1 MVAEAAGAPPFG
13 RSMPQLLPLVAIP
26 LGFALLGFLLRLFAY
41 LQAGWHPELSTYPDG
56 LCRWDCQWY
65 VNLVNGGYDTYPA
78 PTLLDAGNWAFFPL
92 FPAIVGSV
100 RALTGL
106 PVMDVAS
113 AISMTFAGLAA
124 IVAWP
129 LLERNLR
136 AYTLYSAFLLCG
148 PFSIYFTT
156 FYTEVLFVLLTN
168 CVLLALKRSNY
179 LAAGALAGLLS
190 ATRIVGVFMVVAIV
204 LHYLIA
210 YRKRGGTLRGLPAE
224 LWRRPE
230 IVLAVLLS
238 PIGLFAYMAYLHFYM
253 GDALAFSHV
262 QRAWGRVP
270 GNPFVYLWIGLTDW
284 PQSGL
289 WPSTN
294 QWLGL
299 AALGGLAMTA
309 VLAVQRKYPIAVFCL
324 ISLIV
329 PLSAGMASMLRF
341 VVALSP
347 VVLPVMAFLARWR
360 WLFVV
365 SLLVFV
371 ASDYFL
377 TVGWLK
383 EWLALV

>member
-1 MVAEAAGAPPFG
+1 MVAEAADLPRAGG
-13 RSMPQLLPLVAIP
+13 RAGRIIPLVAIP
-26 LGFALLGFLLRLFAY
+26 LGFAVLGFLLRLAAY
-41 LQAGWHPELSTYPDG
+41 LQAGWHPQLATYPEG

-92 FPAIVGSV
+92 FPAIVGGIH
-100 RALTGL
+100 ALTAL

-113 AISMTFAGLAA
+113 AVSMLFAGLAA

-129 LLERNLR
+129 LFERNLR
-136 AYTLYSAFLLCG
+136 AYTLYAAFLLCG

-168 CVLLALKRSNY
+168 CTLLALKRSRY
-179 LAAGALAGLLS
+179 VTAGAFTGLLS
-190 ATRIVGVFMVVAIV
+190 ATRIVGVFMVLAIV
-204 LHYLIA
+204 VQYLLD
-210 YRKRGGTLRGLPAE
+210 YRKRGGTLRELPRE
-224 LWRRPE
+224 LWRQPE
-230 IVLAVLLS
+230 IILAVLLA
-238 PIGLFAYMAYLHFYM
+238 PVGLFAYMAYLHFYM

-270 GNPFVYLWIGLTDW
+270 GNPLIYLWIGLTDL
-284 PQSGL
+284 PDSGF

-299 AALGGLAMTA
+299 AAVFGLGMTVLLALQRRYA
-309 VLAVQRKYPIAVFCL
+309 VALFCL
-324 ISLIV
+324 MSLVV
-329 PLSAGMASMLRF
+329 PLAAGMASMLRF

-347 VVLPVMAFLARWR
+347 VVLPAIAFLARWR

-365 SLLVFV
+365 SLLAFI
-371 ASDYFL
+371 ASDYFF
-377 TVGWLK
+377 TVGWL
-383 EWLALV
+383 EGWLALV

>member
-1 MVAEAAGAPPFG
+1 MVAEAIGAPSRG
-13 RSMPQLLPLVAIP
+13 RSMPELLPLIGIP
-26 LGFALLGFLLRLFAY
+26 VFFALLGFALRLAAY
-41 LQAGWHPELSTYPDG
+41 LQAGWEPHLSAYPDG

-92 FPAIVGSV
+92 FPAIVGGL
-100 RALTGL
+100 RALTSL

-113 AISMTFAGLAA
+113 AASILISGLAA

-129 LLERNLR
+129 LFERNWR
-136 AYTLYSAFLLCG
+136 SYTLYSAFLLCG

-168 CVLLALKRSNY
+168 CVLLALKRNNY
-179 LAAGALAGLLS
+179 VAAGAFAGLLS
-190 ATRIVGVFMVVAIV
+190 ATRIVGAFIVLAIV
-204 LHYLIA
+204 LQYLLY
-210 YRKRGGTLRGLPAE
+210 YRRRGGTLRGLPAE
-224 LWRRPE
+224 LWRSPE
-230 IVLAVLLS
+230 IVLAVLLA
-238 PIGLFAYMAYLHFYM
+238 PVGLFAYMAYLHFYM

-270 GNPFVYLWIGLTDW
+270 GNPFLYLWIGLTDF
-284 PQSGL
+284 PKSGFL
-289 WPSTN
+289 PSTN
-294 QWLGL
+294 QWLGI
-299 AALGGLAMTA
+299 AALVGLGMAA
-309 VLAVQRKYPIAVFCL
+309 VLAFQRKYPIALFCL
-324 ISLIV
+324 VSLVV
-329 PLSAGMASMLRF
+329 PLAAGMASMLRF

-347 VVLPVMAFLARWR
+347 VVMTLFAFLARWR

-383 EWLALV
+383 EWLFLV